1 MSAAQAA
8 LIPDAAVETAASSN
22 GGMSA
27 TPGTELSASP
37 EPIDISSLEQ
47 RTLNPESFLYSELAK
62 SHLGERASAVLSV
75 LVNKGRLST
84 REIHSFIPELSMA
97 SIKTVLVSLIQ
108 LRCVQY
114 MEETSLSGR
123 KTLYYYFN
131 EEGLFLML
139 YAGDI
144 GNRITEYFNS
154 EEEESL
160 INIAQQIVL
169 NVLSLGSLTV
179 KNFMASFEPLS
190 EDGSMFHV
198 HQAFVKLAELELLVP
213 LQGIHYTPIV
223 DLWNMLFLREYKKL
237 PTNTTQSDLKK
248 RNEAKAKAKL
258 EFNRIV
264 SSPTLGSNGQ
274 MFLTDAATGFKKV
287 NESISLTFNLDRY
300 LKTRRSNQ
308 LVQFAQSRI
317 GTTSSKIYAAALS
330 MTEQNSNELS
340 HPLSKTGLFQD
351 LDERTSLESD
361 LKLDEESAK
370 GVSFSALDVAKRLPK
385 SLDLRGSL
393 VLSNQSSKRKQKHRQ
408 SPQQPEKRIKTEDGF
423 AVPPLPTVMEESE
436 EEEQE
441 GDNSNLDFDED
452 QSDPHSLS
460 LVNGHLR
467 LLLTA
472 NIPFIKETKP
482 GQFYVPYS
490 TLIPILKTYTY
501 DSVIASTLGPSSHRV
516 LKCIRDNGLCSE
528 RTITTTSLMREKDV
542 RTVIGTLVKY
552 NAIEIQEV
560 PRTADRAASRAV
572 FLFRIKEKHAF
583 NAMKQNLTWNLARLI
598 SKLETLKE
606 ENATL
611 LKKANRDDV
620 KGREMELLLASEI
633 NQLKLV
639 NDRELNGLVRRH
651 RLISLWEVFKLF

>member
-8 LIPDAAVETAASSN
+8 LIPDAAVPN
-22 GGMSA
+22 GGASVVSA
-27 TPGTELSASP
+27 AEPSTSTSP

-47 RTLNPESFLYSELAK
+47 RTLNPDSFLYSELAR
-62 SHLGERASAVLSV
+62 SHLGERASTVLSV

-84 REIHSFIPELSMA
+84 REIHSFIPELSLS

-114 MEETSLSGR
+114 LEETSLSGR

-144 GNRITEYFNS
+144 SDRIVQYFNQD
-154 EEEESL
+154 EEQHL
-160 INIAQQIVL
+160 VNIAQQIIH
-169 NVLSLGSLTV
+169 NVLALGSLTV
-179 KNFMASFEPLS
+179 KDYLASESNSNDTDIFNI
-190 EDGSMFHV
+190 
-198 HQAFVKLAELELLVP
+198 HQAFVRLADLEFLVP

-223 DLWNMLFLREYKKL
+223 DLWNMLYLREYKKL
-237 PTNTTQSDLKK
+237 PKNTTQSDLKK

-264 SSPTLGSNGQ
+264 SSPSQDSNGKI
-274 MFLTDAATGFKKV
+274 FLTDSGTGFKKV
-287 NESISLTFNLDRY
+287 NESVSLTFNLERY
-300 LKTRRSNQ
+300 LKSRRSNQ
-308 LVQFAQSRI
+308 LVQFAKSRI
-317 GTTSSKIYAAALS
+317 GTTSSKIYAVALS
-330 MTEQNSNELS
+330 MTEQHSNGLS

-351 LDERTSLESD
+351 LDERTSLEED
-361 LKLDEESAK
+361 LKLDEENVK
-370 GVSFSALDVAKRLPK
+370 GVSFTALDVARRLP
-385 SLDLRGSL
+385 SNLDLRGTL
-393 VLSNQSSKRKQKHRQ
+393 VHSNQSLKRKQKHNQ
-408 SPQQPEKRIKTEDGF
+408 SPPQFEKRIKTEDGF
-423 AVPPLPTVMEESE
+423 VVPPLPTVMEESE
-436 EEEQE
+436 EEHEE
-441 GDNSNLDFDED
+441 GDANLDLDED
-452 QSDPHSLS
+452 DSDPRSVS

-472 NIPFIKETKP
+472 NIPFIKESKP
-482 GQFYVPYS
+482 GQFFVPYS
-490 TLIPILKTYTY
+490 SLIPILKSSTY
-501 DSVIASTLGPSSHRV
+501 DSIIASTLGPSSHRV
-516 LKCIRDNGLCSE
+516 LRCIRDNGLCTE

-560 PRTADRAASRAV
+560 PRTVDRAASRAV

-583 NAMKQNLTWNLARLI
+583 NTMKLNLTWNLARLI

-633 NQLKLV
+633 NQLKVV

-651 RLISLWEVFKLF
+651 RLLSLWEVFKLF